1 MPSVS
6 RKAMIM
12 LDETVQLT
20 LQLLRALFA
29 LGLLIRAILLDV
41 SSQHVAQ
48 FLILGQDVWRA
59 DISCTVVLEIY
70 EALTDP
76 LRDGELFCHIEIES
90 GRAGGW

>member
-12 LDETVQLT
+12 IDETGPPT

-29 LGLLIRAILLDV
+29 VGLRIRAVVLNV

-48 FLILGQDVWRA
+48 FLVLGQDVWRA
-59 DISCTVVLEIY
+59 DISRTIVLKIY
-70 EALTDP
+70 EALADP
-76 LRDGELFCHIEIES
+76 LRDGELFCHIEIVC
-90 GRAGGW
+90 GRSGGW